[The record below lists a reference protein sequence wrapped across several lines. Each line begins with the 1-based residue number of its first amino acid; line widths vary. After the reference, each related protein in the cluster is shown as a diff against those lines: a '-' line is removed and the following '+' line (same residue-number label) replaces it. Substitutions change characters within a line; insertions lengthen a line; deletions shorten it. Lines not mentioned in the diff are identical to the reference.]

1 MKPMLIVANPWAPGR
16 ELVPGHSAFARDLS
30 MSTGS
35 KEMTIKYGI
44 SVQSMLSLKL
54 NTRIV
59 PLNKGTHQEEVN
71 WCT

>member
-1 MKPMLIVANPWAPGR
+1 MKSMLIVANPWAPGR

-44 SVQSMLSLKL
+44 SVQSMRHER
-54 NTRIV
+54 TRTV
-59 PLNKGTHQEEVN
+59 PLNKGTHHEEVN